1 MTKELKG
8 FGSTLHI
15 LVHIFCKV
23 SIKMIFRHNDEE
35 QVLEWKK
42 SNFMRSEFGGEI
54 LVVLM
59 KYRASGRSV
68 GTQLCTPHPFLPWPL
83 VTWCG
88 GNVVLGPGT
97 PLHVAASWRG
107 VRRAGGATWHRAAV
121 GGGPGA
127 WHDSRR

>member
-1 MTKELKG
+1 M
-8 FGSTLHI
+8 
-15 LVHIFCKV
+15 
-23 SIKMIFRHNDEE
+23 
-35 QVLEWKK
+35 
-42 SNFMRSEFGGEI
+42 
-54 LVVLM
+54 VLM
-59 KYRASGRSV
+59 KYRVMSFRDKCYV
-68 GTQLCTPHPFLPWPL
+68 GTQLYTPPPFLPWLLVTL

-107 VRRAGGATWHRAAV
+107 VRRAAGATWHRAAV